1 MTSGTG
7 SDGARLVMVSPRLAE
22 SCAVGNAFM
31 FQVLLDMI
39 VPAYCSHFELQKIEK
54 GGGVFDH
61 AIGSESCIPAF
72 YY

>member
-7 SDGARLVMVSPRLAE
+7 SDGARLVMVSLRLAE

-31 FQVLLDMI
+31 FQVLDMI

-61 AIGSESCIPAF
+61 AI
-72 YY
+72 